1 MNATLVRDWMN
12 FMVFSTSLS
21 GNYNNWKD
29 NQNISEI
36 INVKTNP
43 MCINLK
49 NDYPDIED
57 NVIQSITLGF
67 LCNMYYTISQY
78 KTIDTCKEKY
88 NDINDFDDMPSLI
101 DLELD

>member
-1 MNATLVRDWMN
+1 MNVTLVKDWMN
-12 FMVFSTSLS
+12 FMIFSTTLS
-21 GNYNNWKD
+21 GNYDGWKNNP
-29 NQNISEI
+29 NVSEI

-43 MCINLK
+43 MCVNLK

-57 NVIQSITLGF
+57 KVIQSITLGF

-78 KTIDTCKEKY
+78 QQIDIYDDESTEY
-88 NDINDFDDMPSLI
+88 DDMPELI